1 MEEEN
6 ANDKKDYVKVLNPE
20 KVLEFKK
27 NNSSDMDEAEI
38 IIENISQENI
48 ISKIYINN
56 YSHFK
61 CTPNIVMINK
71 NSPTKIKVVVDD
83 KNYKVSNS
91 DVFLIISHPVKEQ
104 VDDGNLNTFFK
115 NNSSFKEKGQKL
127 FLIGY
132 KKEEKIDNAS
142 KDDKLINKIKE
153 LEKQVFEK
161 SEEDILISS
170 SFSFSILIS
179 LFSTSA
185 SSKTFFSNS
194 FILLTKLSSFFSF
207 FIIPFLYPI
216 KNNFCP
222 FSLHSLFLKYSIKF
236 LLSKFSGGLSIG

>member
-1 MEEEN
+1 MEE
-6 ANDKKDYVKVLNPE
+6 KKATEKEVYVKVLNPE
-20 KVLEFKK
+20 KVLEFKR
-27 NNSSDMDEAEI
+27 NSSSDMDEAEI

-71 NSPTKIKVVVDD
+71 NSTTKIKMVVDD

-161 SEEDILISS
+161 SEEDINDKNEDNKIKEKEGEIKPPTLSNKNNNNNYYILGGILLLVG
-170 SFSFSILIS
+170 SIL
-179 LFSTSA
+179 LYR
-185 SSKTFFSNS
+185 
-194 FILLTKLSSFFSF
+194 LLK
-207 FIIPFLYPI
+207 
-216 KNNFCP
+216 K
-222 FSLHSLFLKYSIKF
+222 
-236 LLSKFSGGLSIG
+236 

>member
-1 MEEEN
+1 MKEEN
-6 ANDKKDYVKVLNPE
+6 ANSKKDYVKVLNTE
-20 KVLEFKK
+20 KVLEFKR
-27 NNSSDMDEAEI
+27 NSSSDMDEAEI
-38 IIENISQENI
+38 IIENISQENS

-71 NSPTKIKVVVDD
+71 NSSKKIKVVVDD

-104 VDDGNLNTFFK
+104 VDDGDLNTFFK
-115 NNSSFKEKGQKL
+115 NNISFKENGQKL

-132 KKEEKIDNAS
+132 KKEKKIDNES

-161 SEEDILISS
+161 SEEEISDKKEDSKIKEKEGEVKPPSDKNNSNNYFILGGLLLLVV
-170 SFSFSILIS
+170 SIL
-179 LFSTSA
+179 LY
-185 SSKTFFSNS
+185 K
-194 FILLTKLSSFFSF
+194 LLK
-207 FIIPFLYPI
+207 
-216 KNNFCP
+216 K
-222 FSLHSLFLKYSIKF
+222 
-236 LLSKFSGGLSIG
+236 

>member
-1 MEEEN
+1 MEE
-6 ANDKKDYVKVLNPE
+6 KKATEKEVYVKVLNPE
-20 KVLEFKK
+20 KVLEFKRSS
-27 NNSSDMDEAEI
+27 SSDMDEAEI

-161 SEEDILISS
+161 SEEDISDKNEDNKIKEKEGEIKPPTLSNKNNNNNYYILGGILLLVG
-170 SFSFSILIS
+170 SIL
-179 LFSTSA
+179 
-185 SSKTFFSNS
+185 
-194 FILLTKLSSFFSF
+194 
-207 FIIPFLYPI
+207 LYR
-216 KNNFCP
+216 
-222 FSLHSLFLKYSIKF
+222 FLKK
-236 LLSKFSGGLSIG
+236 